1 MARRIKILPDT
12 LANQIA
18 AGEVVERPASVVK
31 ELVENALDAAATR
44 IEITVQNGGKT
55 EIRVADD
62 GCGLGREDAL
72 LALDRH
78 ATSKISRVE
87 DLHAV
92 RTLGF
97 RGEALP
103 SIASAARLTLE
114 TAEPGGIGTRVRVA
128 AGRILGVEDCA
139 RQAGTTVIVQ
149 SLFFNLPARA
159 KFLRSAA
166 AETRAI
172 ADVVTT
178 LALANLSAAF
188 KLESNGRILLD
199 LPAASDLAARV
210 AAIWGDE
217 MAGRLIGVAREAS
230 GITVAGLVER
240 PDTSISGPRR
250 VHLFVAGRPF
260 RDREIVAAAERGY
273 RTTVPHGARPSLF
286 LYLDLPAGSVDVNV
300 HPTKAEVRFRD
311 RKQVLDAVEHA
322 VREALSSLESAAT
335 LDHHPIAPQIRAPQ
349 STAPAPAPTP
359 EASQLALFVAAGT
372 MRPEPSAPTGTSTGL
387 PGAPAATSAAATQG
401 TDGAASHGQ
410 EVGVGTASSES
421 GTRAAGMATLAPG
434 TTAATGE
441 GSGGALL
448 AAPAGAPRRPQL
460 WQIHD
465 TYILAE
471 TSGGLLIIDQH
482 SAHERILFEEMMQGF
497 DRGGQTSQRLLF
509 PLTLRL
515 APAEYATV
523 TDLQTIFDRAGFEI
537 EPFGGRTIIVHAT
550 PAPHPYFNAER
561 CLREMIAE
569 LTAGSELTRAA
580 RNQHERI
587 AMTFACKAAIKAGQR
602 LSTREMEEL
611 YDGLFATELP
621 SHDVHG
627 RPAVIRLS
635 LQELERR
642 FGRHG

>member
-1 MARRIKILPDT
+1 MARRIQILPDT

-44 IEITVQNGGKT
+44 IEISIQNGGKT

-62 GCGLGREDAL
+62 GSGLGREDAL

-78 ATSKISRVE
+78 ATSKIARVE
-87 DLHAV
+87 DLHVV

-114 TAEPGGIGTRVRVA
+114 TAEPGGVGTRIRVA
-128 AGRILGVEDCA
+128 GGRILGVEDCA
-139 RQAGTTVIVQ
+139 RQAGTTVVVQ

-166 AETRAI
+166 AETRAV
-172 ADVVTT
+172 ADIVTT

-188 KLESNGRILLD
+188 RLESNGRTLLD
-199 LPAASDLAARV
+199 LPASPDLVARV

-217 MAGRLIGVAREAS
+217 MAGRLVGVGREL
-230 GITVAGLVER
+230 GGLTVAGLVER
-240 PDTSISGPRR
+240 PDTSTSGPRR
-250 VHLFVAGRPF
+250 VYLFVAGRPF
-260 RDREIVAAAERGY
+260 RDRELVAAAERGY

-286 LYLDLPAGSVDVNV
+286 LYLDLPAGGVDVNV

-311 RKQVLDAVEHA
+311 RQLVLDAVEA
-322 VREALSSLESAAT
+322 AIRTALSSLESAAT
-335 LDHHPIAPQIRAPQ
+335 LDQHPIAPQLRAPHPPAQ
-349 STAPAPAPTP
+349 ASTPTPDSTQLAFFVAAGPALAELPTGEVAGGGASAGTAPDGMALAGGSPPGTATWPPTAPAPAH
-359 EASQLALFVAAGT
+359 
-372 MRPEPSAPTGTSTGL
+372 
-387 PGAPAATSAAATQG
+387 
-401 TDGAASHGQ
+401 AASARR
-410 EVGVGTASSES
+410 TA
-421 GTRAAGMATLAPG
+421 
-434 TTAATGE
+434 
-441 GSGGALL
+441 
-448 AAPAGAPRRPQL
+448 L

-497 DRGGQTSQRLLF
+497 DLGGQNSQRLLF

-515 APAEYATV
+515 APAEYAV
-523 TDLQTIFDRAGFEI
+523 VNDLKALFDRAGFEI

-561 CLREMIAE
+561 CLREMITE

-602 LSTREMEEL
+602 LPLRELEEL
-611 YDGLFATELP
+611 YDRLFATELP